1 MLIHLTLPRDTL
13 CTDTHRTIPN
23 HSNLAGYPNS
33 NSSHSSI
40 QNRFIP
46 FLSARVIRKL
56 NTKLESE
63 RIAFIWAVRIEV
75 HAQKAH
81 VGSETDN
88 SDSDSD
94 GSWEMAKFR
103 EEGRLEYEENRQ
115 LTLPNAKAE
124 QDRTAWIFTASKQV
138 RKATKSTYL
147 NMEDQNRKAERPWQ
161 ALRYRYRMGVFVA
174 WSV

>member
-1 MLIHLTLPRDTL
+1 
-13 CTDTHRTIPN
+13 
-23 HSNLAGYPNS
+23 
-33 NSSHSSI
+33 
-40 QNRFIP
+40 
-46 FLSARVIRKL
+46 
-56 NTKLESE
+56 
-63 RIAFIWAVRIEV
+63 V

-124 QDRTAWIFTASKQV
+124 QDRTA
-138 RKATKSTYL
+138 
-147 NMEDQNRKAERPWQ
+147 
-161 ALRYRYRMGVFVA
+161 
-174 WSV
+174 